1 MRIQLFS
8 ALHMAN
14 LILKYVQENIDW
26 KSGVGVCHTMEWRKY
41 NEFILVV
48 DSSQELQNMVQHQRH
63 RL

>member
-1 MRIQLFS
+1 
-8 ALHMAN
+8 MAN